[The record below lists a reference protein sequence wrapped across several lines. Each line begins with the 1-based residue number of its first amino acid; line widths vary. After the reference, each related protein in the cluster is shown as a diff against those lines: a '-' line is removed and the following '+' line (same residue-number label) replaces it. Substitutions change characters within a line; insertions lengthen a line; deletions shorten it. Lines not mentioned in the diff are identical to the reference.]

1 MIDFNKEAKDI
12 LLFLVGLAGNTET
25 KYLANKLEIMYQ
37 KGSLDAIRHAQE
49 IFNEEVKENEQRTS

>member
-12 LLFLVGLAGNTET
+12 LLLLVGLAGKTEI

-37 KGSLDAIRHAQE
+37 KGSLDATRHAQD
-49 IFNEEVKENEQRTS
+49 ILNNKGKDNEQRTS